1 MCNLEDIVVWILI
14 NFNNCK
20 RHCTSPI
27 RFYTNTF
34 ATDVSIIV
42 SVNFWASLLNSTVIT
57 TNTCSQNLGL
67 FQGTESMLSLI
78 HFNVF
83 IMSGPFF
90 LQARLQHLGDL
101 YPLWAERC
109 LYCNLTPWCCYSS
122 QFEDECWGLPVSVH
136 RHPKVGK
143 LCLNT
148 YMQPFLDNR
157 NCLLYTSPS
166 PRD

>member
-1 MCNLEDIVVWILI
+1 
-14 NFNNCK
+14 
-20 RHCTSPI
+20 
-27 RFYTNTF
+27 
-34 ATDVSIIV
+34 
-42 SVNFWASLLNSTVIT
+42 
-57 TNTCSQNLGL
+57 
-67 FQGTESMLSLI
+67 MLSLI

-148 YMQPFLDNR
+148 YMQPFFFRQQKARGEGRVKRGDWEQGHTIHASLLGSKEFSQLWHSRTAPGYLFCDVKVLYWNNIIALWRNR
-157 NCLLYTSPS
+157 TVSGYCPVT
-166 PRD
+166 